1 MKFGISDQHLQV
13 LDGLVIRPLKIQ
25 GCRVF
30 LFGSRVTGQHHPYS
44 DVDLLYRTS
53 SPLPAG
59 FLSNLKE
66 SLEDSRFPYSVDLVD
81 ERDLAV
87 SYRDNITSNMIEL

>member
-1 MKFGISDQHLQV
+1 MKFGISDQQLQV
-13 LDGLVIRPLKIQ
+13 LDGLVVRPLKRQ

-44 DVDLLYRTS
+44 DVDLLYQTS

-59 FLSNLKE
+59 FISGLKE

-81 ERDLAV
+81 ENDLAA
-87 SYRDNITSNMIEL
+87 SYRDNVTSSMIEL